1 MSTFPTLCGTKS
13 DSHALGIPLIVSPKE
28 DTTTG
33 SGLEMAWPLQ
43 YMVVVGVSLVLPPN
57 VAPTTNH
64 Y

>member
-33 SGLEMAWPLQ
+33 SGL
-43 YMVVVGVSLVLPPN
+43 
-57 VAPTTNH
+57 
-64 Y
+64 